1 MAEFN
6 GTVWKLGTIWD
17 TGKRNFYPLL
27 KSLQVAIGVS
37 DKLYQPG
44 DIIGFFDGF
53 RLIGIAEVT
62 QPAKPVTTQNDW
74 EAQFEQYDL
83 EFESWMMF
91 TPVQIY
97 DVAKEDEL
105 IYQERKG
112 IVKIHIQDVRDK
124 IITLIKKYKP
134 QGPSLNQSLRLY
146 RDAPAV
152 IDQLGRKP
160 FVKALRQYIDRLW
173 SGSDLDAYTIHINGE
188 WGSGKS
194 TLLNLLK
201 DDLEKEG
208 TKGWIVVNFNAW
220 QYQHIEVP
228 WWVFLD
234 NVYKTILKKETFPR
248 SLYVYIREQAWR
260 IFSIN
265 RNRWFTF
272 CAFLAIALATLFS
285 KSSFLTIG
293 SLFSS
298 TSSNNKAGIVVSVL
312 SLIGTIA
319 AFIYAIINSLL
330 PGSED
335 AALNFK
341 KNVRDPMQKI
351 KEHYSSIIGY
361 TEKHVAVFIDDIDRC
376 NPEFVVAL
384 LEGLQTL
391 FRTGRILYVIAG
403 DASWIRESFEIHY
416 GDLKKVITKQ
426 GQSLG
431 NFFVEK
437 TLQQSVNLPQ
447 VTRELKKTFWNS
459 LLEGKE
465 EKITEE
471 QLANIDHLIE
481 QATGD
486 DAINQAI
493 DSAGSDLEKTLLRQ
507 KAAEKMSSTTNLKN
521 IEHSLLKYYDL
532 LEPNP
537 RSMKRLVNSL
547 ALEKAVNYL
556 SGLSGQIDDDHLVRW
571 SILKS
576 RFPLVAVEL
585 KKDRQSFVVYSDET
599 AYPEIA
605 PLLKGLDAE
614 QLYKLMPN

>member
-37 DKLYQPG
+37 DKSYQPG

-53 RLIGIAEVT
+53 RLVGIAEVT
-62 QPAKPVTTQNDW
+62 QAVQPVTSQSDW
-74 EAQFEQYDL
+74 EAQFEEHDL
-83 EFESWMMF
+83 EFESWMIF
-91 TPVQIY
+91 TPVKIF
-97 DVAKEDEL
+97 DIAKEDEL

-112 IVKIHIQDVRDK
+112 IVRIHVQEVRDK
-124 IITLIKKYKP
+124 IIALMQKYRS
-134 QGPSLNQSLRLY
+134 QPSLNQSLQLY

-173 SGSDLDAYTIHINGE
+173 SGADQDAYTIHINGE

-201 DDLEKEG
+201 HDLENEVNKD
-208 TKGWIVVNFNAW
+208 WIVVNFNAW

-234 NVYKTILKKETFPR
+234 NVYKTILKKE
-248 SLYVYIREQAWR
+248 SLRRRVYVFIREQAWR
-260 IFSIN
+260 IFAIN
-265 RNRWFTF
+265 RNRWLTF
-272 CAFLAIALATLFS
+272 FIFLLIVVTTLFS
-285 KSSFLTIG
+285 KYSFVNIG
-293 SLFSS
+293 TLFTS
-298 TSSNNKAGIVVSVL
+298 TSNNNKAGIVVSLL

-319 AFIYAIINSLL
+319 AFIYAMVNSLL

-335 AALNFK
+335 AAVNFK

-403 DASWIRESFEIHY
+403 DSSWIRESFEIHY
-416 GDLKKVITKQ
+416 GELKKVITKH

-437 TLQQSVNLPQ
+437 TLQQSVSLPQ
-447 VTRELKKTFWNS
+447 MTRELKKTFWNT
-459 LLEGKE
+459 LLEGEE
-465 EKITEE
+465 EKITKE
-471 QLANIDHLIE
+471 QLASIDHFIE

-486 DAINQAI
+486 EAINQAI

-507 KAAEKMSSTTNLKN
+507 KAAEKMSSAKNLKN
-521 IEHSLLKYYDL
+521 IEHSLLKYYEL

-556 SGLSGQIDDDHLVRW
+556 SGLSGQIDEDHLVRW
-571 SILKS
+571 AILKS
-576 RFPLVAVEL
+576 RFPLVAVDI
-585 KKDRQSFVVYSDET
+585 KKERQNFAAYSDET

-614 QLYKLMPN
+614 ILYKLMPN